1 MPQQNPSMGTLAS
14 YLQDNKCF
22 LSEAEKIK
30 RREKYLS
37 TERVNVDLLKNTIKY
52 NLPNSVWEEIDMT
65 LKKINYIEDIRIKY
79 KNRPDTNNRFPIGC
93 TPVKDV
99 HAFLVDIEKIENKYL
114 NEVIEKPLTEA
125 ITMEINMLS
134 ERFVN
139 DDFCY
144 IRYI

>member
-1 MPQQNPSMGTLAS
+1 MPQQNPSIETLAS

-52 NLPNSVWEEIDMT
+52 NLPNSVWEEIDRA
-65 LKKINYIEDIRIKY
+65 LKKINYIEDIRVKY
-79 KNRPDTNNRFPIGC
+79 ENRPDTNNRFPIGH

-99 HAFLVDIEKIENKYL
+99 YAFLTDIEKIENKYL

-144 IRYI
+144 IKYI